1 MAVLDALHNA
11 ANAVSALPGIA
22 QSNSAFNA
30 QQARLQRDWTE
41 QQSARA
47 MAFNANEA
55 AKNRD
60 WQMMMSNTAHQ
71 REIADLKAAGLNPV
85 LSAMNGNGA
94 AVTSGATA
102 SGVVGSGSKAD
113 ADTSASSAVANLLG
127 SILAAQTSLENANIN
142 ARTQEAIADKYTAM
156 SEIVA
161 NINARASRYSA
172 DTHAGASR
180 YSADKSAGAS
190 KYAADTHAGASK
202 YSADKSAA
210 ASKYASDKSSDATIR
225 SAGIHAGATKY
236 ASEQSAGATRY
247 AADHTK
253 YGMIDNAIGGVVDA
267 VVGRS
272 GRSGNSAKSYVSKGS
287 SFVSSSK
294 KKYQDYRNGKV
305 DKSNFGDLTKAL
317 IGGFASGF
325 KKKK

>member
-1 MAVLDALHNA
+1 MSVTDALHSA
-11 ANAVSALPGIA
+11 ANAVSSIPGIA
-22 QSNSAFNA
+22 QSNNAFNA
-30 QQARLQRDWTE
+30 EQARLQREWTE
-41 QQSARA
+41 QQSAKA

-60 WQMMMSNTAHQ
+60 WQKMMSNTAHQ

-113 ADTSASSAVANLLG
+113 ADTSASSAIANLLG

-142 ARTQEAIADKYTAM
+142 ARTQEAVAEKYTAM

-172 DTHAGASR
+172 DK
-180 YSADKSAGAS
+180 SADASLKSAGIHAGAS
-190 KYAADTHAGASK
+190 KYASDKSAAASK
-202 YSADKSAA
+202 YSADKSA
-210 ASKYASDKSSDATIR
+210 DATIK

-236 ASEQSAGATRY
+236 ASEQSASASRY

-253 YGMIDNAIGGVVDA
+253 YGMIDNAVSGLVDSLLGSGSGKRKISSRETSQGRNVGGFSH
-267 VVGRS
+267 RS
-272 GRSGNSAKSYVSKGS
+272 GGSAKDV
-287 SFVSSSK
+287 VRNIWNNIK
-294 KKYQDYRNGKV
+294 K
-305 DKSNFGDLTKAL
+305 
-317 IGGFASGF
+317 
-325 KKKK
+325 

>member
-11 ANAVSALPGIA
+11 ANAVSSLPGIA

-30 QQARLQRDWTE
+30 EQARLQREWTE
-41 QQSARA
+41 QQSAKA
-47 MAFNANEA
+47 SAFNANEA

-94 AVTSGATA
+94 SVGSGATA
-102 SGVVGSGSKAD
+102 SAVVGSGAKAD

-142 ARTQEAIADKYTAM
+142 ARTQEAVADKYTAM

-172 DTHAGASR
+172 NKSARASK
-180 YSADKSAGAS
+180 YAADKSAGAS
-190 KYAADTHAGASK
+190 KYSADTHAR
-202 YSADKSAA
+202 
-210 ASKYASDKSSDATIR
+210 ASKYASDKSADATIR

-236 ASEQSAGATRY
+236 ASEQSAASTRY

-253 YGMIDNAIGGVVDA
+253 YGMIDNAVSGIVDSLLGPAERPRKITSRQTPGGRA
-267 VVGRS
+267 VGGFTGRS
-272 GRSGNSAKSYVSKGS
+272 GGTGSAKDV
-287 SFVSSSK
+287 VRNIWNNIK
-294 KKYQDYRNGKV
+294 K
-305 DKSNFGDLTKAL
+305 
-317 IGGFASGF
+317 
-325 KKKK
+325 

>member
-1 MAVLDALHNA
+1 MSVTAALNNA
-11 ANAVSALPGIA
+11 ANAVSSLPGIA

-30 QQARLQRDWTE
+30 DQARLQREWTE
-41 QQSARA
+41 QQSAKA
-47 MAFNANEA
+47 MQFNANEA
-55 AKNRD
+55 ARNRE
-60 WQMMMSNTAHQ
+60 WQQMMSNTAHQ

-94 AVTSGATA
+94 SVGSGATA
-102 SGVVGSGSKAD
+102 SAVVGSGSKAD
-113 ADTSASSAVANLLG
+113 ADTSASGAIANLLG
-127 SILAAQTSLENANIN
+127 SILSAQTSLENANIN

-161 NINARASRYSA
+161 NINARASMYSA

-180 YSADKSAGAS
+180 YSANMSAGAS
-190 KYAADTHAGASK
+190 KYSADTHAGASK
-202 YSADKSAA
+202 YAADKS
-210 ASKYASDKSSDATIR
+210 SNATIK

-236 ASEQSAGATRY
+236 ASDQAAGATRY

-253 YGMIDNAIGGVVDA
+253 YGMIDNAIGSVVDA
-267 VVGRS
+267 VTGHSSNS
-272 GRSGNSAKSYVSKGS
+272 GRSFASSGS
-287 SFVSSSK
+287 SFVSDSK
-294 KKYQDYRNGKV
+294 NKYQDYRNGKV

-317 IGGFASGF
+317 IGGFLSGF

>member
-1 MAVLDALHNA
+1 MSVVNALHNA
-11 ANAVSALPGIA
+11 ANAVSSLPGIA
-22 QSNSAFNA
+22 QANSAFNA
-30 QQARLQRDWTE
+30 EQARLQRDWTE

-94 AVTSGATA
+94 SVGSGATA

-142 ARTQEAIADKYTAM
+142 ARTQEAVADKYNAM

-161 NINARASRYSA
+161 NINADAALRSARIHSRASK
-172 DTHAGASR
+172 
-180 YSADKSAGAS
+180 YSADKSSDASLKSAGIHAAAS
-190 KYAADTHAGASK
+190 KYAS
-202 YSADKSAA
+202 DKSAA
-210 ASKYASDKSSDATIR
+210 ASKYASDKSANAMVR

-253 YGMIDNAIGGVVDA
+253 YGMIDNAIGSVVDA
-267 VVGRS
+267 VTGYS
-272 GRSGNSAKSYVSKGS
+272 GRSGHSGRSVSSRGS
-287 SFVSSSK
+287 SFVSDSK

>member
-1 MAVLDALHNA
+1 MSVSDALHNA
-11 ANAVSALPGIA
+11 ANAVSSMPGIA

-30 QQARLQRDWTE
+30 DQARLQREWTE
-41 QQSARA
+41 QQSAKA
-47 MAFNANEA
+47 MTFNANEA

-60 WQMMMSNTAHQ
+60 WQKMMSNTAHQ

-113 ADTSASSAVANLLG
+113 ADTSTSSAVANLLG

-161 NINARASRYSA
+161 NINAAASRDSARIHAGASKYSA
-172 DTHAGASR
+172 DTSAAASR
-180 YSADKSAGAS
+180 
-190 KYAADTHAGASK
+190 YAADTHAGASK
-202 YSADKSAA
+202 YASDKSAA
-210 ASKYASDKSSDATIR
+210 ASKYASDKSADATIR

-253 YGMIDNAIGGVVDA
+253 YGMIDNAIGTVVDA
-267 VVGRS
+267 VTRHSGNS
-272 GRSGNSAKSYVSKGS
+272 GRSVSSRGS
-287 SFVSSSK
+287 SFVSESK

-325 KKKK
+325 KKKKK